1 MEFIDLFCGIGGF
14 HQAIENEGGK
24 CVLACDIDKDA
35 MKVYETNYN
44 IKVFNDITKLNE
56 NLIPKHDLL
65 CAGFPCQS
73 FSKAGKQNGFSET
86 RGTLFFDIERILRH
100 SHPKYILLENVK
112 NITTHDDGNT
122 WRVITNT
129 LKDIGY
135 RLTENPV
142 IISPVDIGTPQHRP
156 RAVIAGMYD
165 PGNIESPLSINLNK
179 IPLKSIYDIL
189 ENNADSKYSISKKE
203 EEILEIWDEFYQGVS
218 QHTIGFPIWA
228 DVMRDNSDISYH
240 PKWKQEFIEK
250 NRSLYNNNKQFLDEW
265 FDKHNNL
272 EDFNPSFR
280 KFEWQASNKIS
291 NIWEGLI
298 QFRPSGIRVKKP
310 DTFPALVAMVQI
322 PIIGK
327 YRRRLTPRECARLQN
342 FDDSFISSTN
352 DQQAYKQFGNAVNVR
367 VIQEIY
373 RELMKN

>member
-14 HQAIENEGGK
+14 HQAIEKEKGR
-24 CVLACDIDKDA
+24 CVLACDVDKDA
-35 MKVYETNYN
+35 MAVYEANYG
-44 IKVFNDITKLNE
+44 IKVFNDITKLDE
-56 NLIPKHDLL
+56 KSIPKHDLL

-86 RGTLFFDIERILRH
+86 RGTLFFDIERILKH
-100 SHPKYILLENVK
+100 HHTKYIILENVK
-112 NITTHDDGNT
+112 NITTHDSGNT

-142 IISPVDIGTPQHRP
+142 IISPVDVGTPQLRP
-156 RAVIAGMYD
+156 RVVIAGKYD
-165 PGNIESPLSINLNK
+165 PDNVDIPLSININK
-179 IPLKSIYDIL
+179 KPLKSIYDIL
-189 ENNADSKYSISKKE
+189 ENNVDEKYNISKKE
-203 EEILEIWDEFYQGVS
+203 EEILNIWDEFYHGIIQR
-218 QHTIGFPIWA
+218 TIGFPIWA
-228 DVMRDNSDISYH
+228 DYMKNNSDISHH

-250 NRSLYNNNKQFLDEW
+250 NRSLYQSNKTFLDGW
-265 FDKHNNL
+265 FNKHNDL
-272 EDFNPSFR
+272 QDFNPSLR
-280 KFEWQASNKIS
+280 KFEWQASDKIN

-342 FDDSFISSTN
+342 FDDSFIPSTN
-352 DQQAYKQFGNAVNVR
+352 DQQAYKQFGNAVNVG

-373 RELMKN
+373 RELIKN